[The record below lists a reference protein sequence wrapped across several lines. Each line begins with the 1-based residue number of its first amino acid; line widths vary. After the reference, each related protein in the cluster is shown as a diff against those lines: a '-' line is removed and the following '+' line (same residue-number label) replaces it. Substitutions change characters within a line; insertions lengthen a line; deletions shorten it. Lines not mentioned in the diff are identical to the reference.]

1 MRLIRHRVVR
11 SMGRM
16 RYLGL
21 QRLAT
26 IIIIYLKARSKLPM
40 GMMRAA
46 DRTPCL
52 SWQCFKDCSTS
63 LLTISSMS
71 AEMRRSSSL
80 NSGDDRSIAL
90 TLSRAV
96 SCWLI
101 SYTQIF
107 LFSVVW
113 STTLSDY
120 AFINHESSLLTS
132 YNLFTWYGHMP
143 YDNVCLLFE
152 QKLNMTMK
160 TALKVCRWLW
170 SLVQNQIFLCLSLTA
185 TSLACSSERYYE
197 KTV

>member
-16 RYLGL
+16 WYLGL

-26 IIIIYLKARSKLPM
+26 NIIIYLKARSKLPM

-71 AEMRRSSSL
+71 AEMRRSSPL
-80 NSGDDRSIAL
+80 NSEDDRSKAL
-90 TLSRAV
+90 TFCRAV
-96 SCWLI
+96 SCWLF
-101 SYTQIF
+101 SNTQIF
-107 LFSVVW
+107 SFLDVW

-120 AFINHESSLLTS
+120 AFINHVLSLLTS
-132 YNLFTWYGHMP
+132 YKSFTRYGHMSIF
-143 YDNVCLLFE
+143 VCSLNKNLIWPW
-152 QKLNMTMK
+152 KLP
-160 TALKVCRWLW
+160 
-170 SLVQNQIFLCLSLTA
+170 
-185 TSLACSSERYYE
+185 
-197 KTV
+197 